1 MIPIVTERL
10 TLREVTHDD
19 DAFILALLNTPKFIR
34 YIGDRGVR
42 SMEDARSYID
52 ERYLA
57 SYRDNGYGSYGVV
70 ENRRWRVRKAS
81 YKIGI
86 HIR

>member
-10 TLREVTHDD
+10 TLREVTYDD
-19 DAFILALLNTPKFIR
+19 AAFILELLNTPKFIR

-42 SMEDARSYID
+42 SIEDALRYID

-57 SYRDNGYGSYGVV
+57 SYRENGYGLYGVV
-70 ENRRWRVRKAS
+70 EILPAS
-81 YKIGI
+81 
-86 HIR
+86 